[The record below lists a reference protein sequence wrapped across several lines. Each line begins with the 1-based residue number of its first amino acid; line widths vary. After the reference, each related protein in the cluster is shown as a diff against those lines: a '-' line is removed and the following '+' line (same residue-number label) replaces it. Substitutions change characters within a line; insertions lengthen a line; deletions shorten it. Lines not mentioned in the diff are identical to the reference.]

1 MAEPTAEKQDGLPK
15 SMSAMMLPRAVA
27 LAKATALPLP
37 ASPVQDTPREA
48 PARSSG
54 NAMVRKRLH
63 TRSSTK
69 SGGVLA
75 STWLERHNNSIT
87 RGTGDILQMQQAPVN
102 IEGNCPDAARGEQ
115 W

>member
-1 MAEPTAEKQDGLPK
+1 MDEPTAEKQHDLPK

-37 ASPVQDTPREA
+37 ASPVQDDPREA

-54 NAMVRKRLH
+54 NAMVRESLC
-63 TRSSTK
+63 TQFMTK

-75 STWLERHNNSIT
+75 STRPDRHNKLSVHQRTYNA
-87 RGTGDILQMQQAPVN
+87 LPQQ
-102 IEGNCPDAARGEQ
+102 
-115 W
+115 